1 MSAVE
6 ARIRRIGAAALL
18 ILAGADAHAEAGWTD
33 HASVLELTPTIHEK
47 YVVSLEVT
55 KNPSGC
61 RDKQSFY
68 QFYRIRGADRMFDL
82 FLEAMVHNRKVRVF
96 VTGRCDI
103 DGYSEISSASMG
115 R

>member
-1 MSAVE
+1 MSSTTAW
-6 ARIRRIGAAALL
+6 IRRLGVAALL
-18 ILAGADAHAEAGWTD
+18 VHAGADAHAEAGWTD
-33 HASVLELTPTIHEK
+33 YTSVLELTPTLHEK
-47 YVVSLEVT
+47 YVVRLDVT

-68 QFYRIRGADRMFDL
+68 QFYRISGADRMFDL
-82 FLEAMVHNRKVRVF
+82 FLEALAHDRKVRVF

-103 DGYSEISSASMG
+103 DGYSEISSASMT